1 MSYIPFARKYR
12 PKTFKELVGQE
23 IPATILKNAFIYNKV
38 HHAYIFAG
46 HKGTG
51 KTTTARIFAK
61 LLNCLNPQEGEPCNQ
76 CQNCIGIEKGTFVD
90 LIEMDAASNRGIDE
104 IRSIKEGANYLPMQG
119 KYKVY
124 IIDEA
129 HMLTKEAFNALL
141 KTIEEPPPSLMF
153 ILCTTEFDKIPPTI
167 QSRCQKFM
175 FSKASKQNIKAY
187 LKRIASVE
195 NIQIDEEALDI
206 IADLSDDSM
215 RDAASLLDQA
225 STYGNNKVT
234 IDILKAMFGPVDK
247 ASIRKFL
254 ELLVK
259 SDTKET
265 TAMLQTINERGYN
278 VRLFWEEVYKELKN
292 ILRAFAI
299 GDSAEYKEFLSKP
312 LEIYLYLEDIINQGF
327 GAMYQKD
334 PILALE
340 ITILKA
346 SLIKD
351 FVPISDVFKN
361 NGIPKNSLPQS
372 TPQNPTNTK
381 EQDQSNIQET
391 SAQKKTLNEENA
403 YPETVEKILE
413 TFKPAKIIH
422 YEKK

>member
-12 PKTFKELVGQE
+12 PKTFKELIGQE
-23 IPATILKNAFIYNKV
+23 IPATILKNAFLYQKI

-61 LLNCLNPQEGEPCNQ
+61 VLNCLNPQEGEPCNACPN
-76 CQNCIGIEKGTFVD
+76 CQAIEKGTFVD

-104 IRSIKEGANYLPMQG
+104 IRAVKEGASYLPMQG

-141 KTIEEPPPSLMF
+141 KTIEEPPPSLIF
-153 ILCTTEFDKIPPTI
+153 ILCTTEFDKILPTI
-167 QSRCQKFM
+167 QSRCQKLV
-175 FSKASKQNIKAY
+175 FSRASKENIKTY
-187 LKRIASVE
+187 LRRIATQE
-195 NIQIDEEALDI
+195 NIEIDEEALDVLS
-206 IADLSDDSM
+206 DLADDSM

-234 IDILKAMFGPVDK
+234 IDIVKSMFGPVDK

-254 ELLVK
+254 ELLIE
-259 SDTKET
+259 SDTKE
-265 TAMLQTINERGYN
+265 AINILNTINEKGYN
-278 VRLFWEEVYKELKN
+278 VRLFWEGVYKEIKN
-292 ILRAFAI
+292 ILKAFAT
-299 GDSAEYKEFLSKP
+299 GEAEEEFYKKMLEKP
-312 LEIYLYLEDIINQGF
+312 LEVFLYLEDIINQGF
-327 GAMYQKD
+327 SAMYQKD

-340 ITILKA
+340 ITVLKA

-351 FVPISDVFKN
+351 FVPISELLKEGLD
-361 NGIPKNSLPQS
+361 LP
-372 TPQNPTNTK
+372 TK
-381 EQDQSNIQET
+381 
-391 SAQKKTLNEENA
+391 SAEKKTPNEPTEDIKAENSKDQE
-403 YPETVEKILE
+403 YPEEVEKILE
-413 TFKPAKIIH
+413 VFKPAKILH
-422 YEKK
+422 YEKKINHDKK

>member
-12 PKTFKELVGQE
+12 PKTFKELIGQE
-23 IPATILKNAFIYNKV
+23 IPATILKNAFLYSKI

-61 LLNCLNPQEGEPCNQ
+61 VLNCLNPQEGEPCNS
-76 CQNCIGIEKGTFVD
+76 CQNCQAIEKGTFVD

-104 IRSIKEGANYLPMQG
+104 IRAIKEGASYLPMQG

-141 KTIEEPPPSLMF
+141 KTIEEPPPSLIF
-153 ILCTTEFDKIPPTI
+153 ILCTTEFDKILPTI
-167 QSRCQKFM
+167 QSRCQKLI
-175 FSKASKQNIKAY
+175 FSKASKENIKTY
-187 LKRIASVE
+187 LKRIATEE
-195 NIQIDEEALDI
+195 NLEIDEEALDV

-234 IDILKAMFGPVDK
+234 IDTVKAMFGPVDK

-254 ELLVK
+254 ELLIEG
-259 SDTKET
+259 DTRKT
-265 TAMLQTINERGYN
+265 IDMLNTINEKGYN
-278 VRLFWEEVYKELKN
+278 VRLFWEGVYKELKN
-292 ILRAFAI
+292 ILKAFAT
-299 GDSAEYKEFLSKP
+299 GEAQEEFYKNMLSKP
-312 LEIYLYLEDIINQGF
+312 LEVFLYLEDIVNQGF
-327 GAMYQKD
+327 SAMYQKD

-340 ITILKA
+340 ITVLKA

-351 FVPISDVFKN
+351 FVPISELLKEGLD
-361 NGIPKNSLPQS
+361 LPAK
-372 TPQNPTNTK
+372 PA
-381 EQDQSNIQET
+381 E
-391 SAQKKTLNEENA
+391 KKTLNEPPKDDLTKSSQNQEKQNE
-403 YPETVEKILE
+403 YPEEVEKILE
-413 TFKPAKIIH
+413 VFKPAKILH